1 MTEFSVIGN
10 SVPRIDLRDKVTG
23 EARYT
28 SDIALPGMLC
38 GKIIRSPH
46 PHATILSVDT
56 TKIESHLLSGAI
68 LTPFNVGSGNV
79 APDIPIL
86 DRKVRF
92 VGDEVGAIAGTD
104 EFESSQALSLVD
116 VEYEILPFSPS
127 TDSAM
132 AVDSEP
138 IHPGGNLV
146 NGAPIIEQRGSVLE
160 GFDQADVIVEGFF
173 STPGHASAALEPRSV
188 LSSWEGR
195 HLTVWKSS
203 RGVHV
208 DRANIAASLNIS
220 LDDITVIGSY
230 MGGGFGGK
238 DETRTASISAL
249 LAKRTGRPVKI
260 ELSREEEF
268 LAGRRRHSTKTTV
281 RIGVTREGNI
291 TAIDASTVMDT
302 GAYLSSGPGVI
313 RRAGQGFLYLYR
325 CANVRYTGYLVYTNT
340 PSAGSYRALG
350 APQGHFALESM
361 IDEVAEKIDIDP
373 LEFRLRNHVSKR
385 GQPGERVT
393 PVDQI
398 VDTQPVEGGIPFS
411 SNGLADCLK
420 LGSQAIN
427 WDTDDIS
434 AHQEGPVRHGKGM
447 SMFLYRG
454 GPGGTAEAHITLN
467 RQGDYEVSVGI
478 MDVGEG
484 SVTVLAQM
492 ASEILGTDPRDL
504 LMMVGNTSSTPKAGF
519 TAGSTVTFSSGL
531 AVKSAS
537 MKLKRKLLVE
547 ASHITGEAIE
557 GLSLVG
563 KKVESISGSFISL
576 SDITS
581 VIGDIKTESK
591 VNPGSSDYIVNS
603 FGAHFVELE
612 VDTETGLVKIL
623 RYVASH
629 DSGKIINPKMAENQV
644 RGGISQ
650 MLGFTLTEDMEI
662 DPVTGIPINTSFLE
676 HKSPMILDVP
686 PIEVIFTDVKDP
698 IGPFGA
704 KSLGEPPSIGPA
716 PAIANAIYDAIG
728 IRITKLPI
736 TSTRI
741 LEELNK

>member
-1 MTEFSVIGN
+1 M
-10 SVPRIDLRDKVTG
+10 
-23 EARYT
+23 
-28 SDIALPGMLC
+28 
-38 GKIIRSPH
+38 
-46 PHATILSVDT
+46 
-56 TKIESHLLSGAI
+56 
-68 LTPFNVGSGNV
+68 
-79 APDIPIL
+79 
-86 DRKVRF
+86 
-92 VGDEVGAIAGTD
+92 
-104 EFESSQALSLVD
+104 
-116 VEYEILPFSPS
+116 
-127 TDSAM
+127 
-132 AVDSEP
+132 
-138 IHPGGNLV
+138 
-146 NGAPIIEQRGSVLE
+146 
-160 GFDQADVIVEGFF
+160 
-173 STPGHASAALEPRSV
+173 
-188 LSSWEGR
+188 
-195 HLTVWKSS
+195 
-203 RGVHV
+203 
-208 DRANIAASLNIS
+208 
-220 LDDITVIGSY
+220 
-230 MGGGFGGK
+230 
-238 DETRTASISAL
+238 
-249 LAKRTGRPVKI
+249 
-260 ELSREEEF
+260 
-268 LAGRRRHSTKTTV
+268 
-281 RIGVTREGNI
+281 
-291 TAIDASTVMDT
+291 
-302 GAYLSSGPGVI
+302 
-313 RRAGQGFLYLYR
+313 
-325 CANVRYTGYLVYTNT
+325 
-340 PSAGSYRALG
+340 
-350 APQGHFALESM
+350 
-361 IDEVAEKIDIDP
+361 
-373 LEFRLRNHVSKR
+373 
-385 GQPGERVT
+385 
-393 PVDQI
+393 
-398 VDTQPVEGGIPFS
+398 
-411 SNGLADCLK
+411 
-420 LGSQAIN
+420 
-427 WDTDDIS
+427 
-434 AHQEGPVRHGKGM
+434 
-447 SMFLYRG
+447 
-454 GPGGTAEAHITLN
+454 
-467 RQGDYEVSVGI
+467 
-478 MDVGEG
+478 GEG

-504 LMMVGNTSSTPKAGF
+504 LMMVGNTSSTPKAGL

-563 KKVESISGSFISL
+563 KKVESTSGSFISL

-612 VDTETGLVKIL
+612 VDIETGLVKIL